1 MFTPKSERAIPPIDA
16 EAPATTRTAT
26 FASG

>member
-1 MFTPKSERAIPPIDA
+1 MFTRKLERRIPPIDA
-16 EAPATTRTAT
+16 EAPADTRTAT